1 MCNLEQMAAVVFLLL
16 GLLPSGAGCSCSLL
30 CVLADMWV
38 EGNPLQ
44 PQSLVPLLRRL
55 ALEPPPALREL
66 GLDADQ
72 A

>member
-1 MCNLEQMAAVVFLLL
+1 M
-16 GLLPSGAGCSCSLL
+16 
-30 CVLADMWV
+30 CVLSDMWV

-55 ALEPPPALREL
+55 ASEPPPEMREL

-72 A
+72 ACPLYLVSHPRQHHWFSDSGLL